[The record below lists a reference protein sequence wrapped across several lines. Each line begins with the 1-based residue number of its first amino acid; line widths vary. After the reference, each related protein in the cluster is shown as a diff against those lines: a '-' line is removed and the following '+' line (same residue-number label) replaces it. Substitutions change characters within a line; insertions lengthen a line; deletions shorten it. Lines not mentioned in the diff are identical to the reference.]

1 MARRVKVKAKARTAV
16 KKSAGKKVVKLKAK
30 KAAVKA
36 GAANGLPR
44 SCSPI
49 WAPT

>member
-44 SCSPI
+44 PS
-49 WAPT
+49 A